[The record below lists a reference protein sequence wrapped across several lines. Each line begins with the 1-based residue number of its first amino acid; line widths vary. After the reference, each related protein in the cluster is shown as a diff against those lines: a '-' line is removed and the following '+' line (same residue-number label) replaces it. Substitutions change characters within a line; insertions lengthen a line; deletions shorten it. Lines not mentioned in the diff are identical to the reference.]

1 MSFRI
6 NPGEL
11 SGPEWDPTS
20 AARRTAAARSAV
32 PHTDGEAY
40 ESSVRSPVTW
50 LAEGR
55 QIPHEGVAFDVVRY
69 LGEQLARDPEI
80 AGSVQGTPSAERV
93 VALLD

>member
-1 MSFRI
+1 M
-6 NPGEL
+6 
-11 SGPEWDPTS
+11 
-20 AARRTAAARSAV
+20 
-32 PHTDGEAY
+32 
-40 ESSVRSPVTW
+40 TW